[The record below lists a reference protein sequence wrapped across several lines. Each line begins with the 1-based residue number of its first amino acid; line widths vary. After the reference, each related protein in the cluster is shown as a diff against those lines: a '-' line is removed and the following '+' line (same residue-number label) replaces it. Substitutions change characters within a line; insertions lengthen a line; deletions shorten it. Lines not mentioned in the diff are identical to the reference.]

1 MSKIE
6 STCRQCCNKF
16 FYTKNKSAGHFCS
29 RVCYEQYKKNPIIGA
44 TNRECVICSTQ
55 FLHYQDKVVTCSSE
69 CSKKYHRITRRRS
82 QIKAKI
88 SRKEKILTLHGNCC
102 SKCGFSNGK
111 RSLAFHHMD
120 PSTKLFELTPRNMD
134 SHSWEI
140 VLAESAK
147 CILLC
152 HNCHFILH
160 EDLKLEPVSDKNKT
174 KQKKCR
180 DVKTKLINLKG
191 GKCEHCGLE
200 YTNYLSIMTFHHRD
214 RTTKKFQLAGAK
226 LADTSMPKLLEELE
240 KCSLLCMNCHMTLE
254 ESISIKEGFYT
265 PQ

>member
-6 STCRQCCNKF
+6 SVCRQCCNKF
-16 FYTKNKSAGHFCS
+16 FYTKNKGAGHFCS
-29 RVCYEQYKKNPIIGA
+29 KACYEHYKKNPIVGA
-44 TNRECVICSTQ
+44 TNRECVICSIQ

-111 RSLAFHHMD
+111 RSLAFHHVD

-134 SHSWEI
+134 SHSWEK
-140 VLAESAK
+140 VLEESAK

-160 EDLKLEPVSDKNKT
+160 EDLKSESDKNKT
-174 KQKKCR
+174 KHKKYR
-180 DVKTKLINLKG
+180 EIKTILINIKG
-191 GKCEHCGLE
+191 GKCENCGLE
-200 YTNYLSIMTFHHRD
+200 YTNHLSIMTFHHKD
-214 RTTKKFQLAGAK
+214 RATKKFQLAGSK
-226 LADTSMPKLLEELE
+226 LAQTPLICLLEELE
-240 KCSLLCMNCHMTLE
+240 KCSLLCMNCHMVLE
-254 ESISIKEGFYT
+254 ESIDLKAGYGI
-265 PQ
+265 PP